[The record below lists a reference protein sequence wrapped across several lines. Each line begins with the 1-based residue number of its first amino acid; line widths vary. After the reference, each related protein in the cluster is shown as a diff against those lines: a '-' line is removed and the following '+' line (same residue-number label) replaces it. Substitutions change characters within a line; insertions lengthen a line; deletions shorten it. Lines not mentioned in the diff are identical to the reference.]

1 MLLCVERG
9 DRQGEMKKEGGET
22 AAMEE
27 GEEEKK
33 NMTAISQS
41 QSKQFC
47 LALSRKLL
55 AKMSTG
61 H

>member
-1 MLLCVERG
+1 
-9 DRQGEMKKEGGET
+9 MKKEERET

-41 QSKQFC
+41 QSK
-47 LALSRKLL
+47 LS
-55 AKMSTG
+55 SFE
-61 H
+61 

>member
-1 MLLCVERG
+1 
-9 DRQGEMKKEGGET
+9 MKKEGGET

-41 QSKQFC
+41 QSK
-47 LALSRKLL
+47 LS
-55 AKMSTG
+55 SFE
-61 H
+61 